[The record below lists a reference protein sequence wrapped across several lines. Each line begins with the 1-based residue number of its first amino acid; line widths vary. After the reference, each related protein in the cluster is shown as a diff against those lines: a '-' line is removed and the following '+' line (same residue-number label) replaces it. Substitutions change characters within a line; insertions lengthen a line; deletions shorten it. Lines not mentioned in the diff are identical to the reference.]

1 MVRTL
6 FLVVLAVTAAAC
18 ASKPPPATVV
28 VAAATPVVV
37 PATPRRLPPAF
48 NPAAEYVTAGQ
59 DEPGY
64 QSWILARPERAAQV
78 AGFDSYLQ
86 SRGVSGVIPT
96 WQLLR
101 TASMWKKCAADPF
114 EVPPA
119 DHWPNL
125 VETLGYV
132 RSHVIPV
139 VGQVEAVS
147 VYRNPELNRC
157 AGGAAE
163 SAHRHFFAL
172 DLVPLRPTKRD
183 ALMRGLCAIHAW
195 QGTGYDVGLGFYK
208 GLRFHV
214 DSKSYRKWGAALG
227 DERTIGCPQVMA
239 TIAAEA
245 AAAKA
250 AIAARAAQAAPDT
263 AAPPAPAPAEPTTPQ

>member
-1 MVRTL
+1 MIRTPSL
-6 FLVVLAVTAAAC
+6 LLLALLATAC
-18 ASKPPPATVV
+18 ASTPPPAAPVTVAV
-28 VAAATPVVV
+28 ATPVL
-37 PATPRRLPPAF
+37 PRPSPPHPPAF
-48 NPAAEYVTAGQ
+48 NPAAEYITAGQ

-64 QSWILARPERAAQV
+64 QAWILARPERTALV
-78 AGFDSYLQ
+78 GGLDSYLQ
-86 SRGVSGVIPT
+86 SRSVGGIIPT

-101 TASMWKKCAADPF
+101 TATMWKKCAADPF

-119 DHWPNL
+119 EEWPHL
-125 VETLGYV
+125 VETLNYV

-147 VYRNPELNRC
+147 VYRNPALNRC

-172 DLVPLRPTKRD
+172 DLVPLRPTRRD

-239 TIAAEA
+239 AIAADA

-250 AIAARAAQAAPDT
+250 AIAARATQ
-263 AAPPAPAPAEPTTPQ
+263 PAPAPVEPTSPPTTDPPSPQ